1 MSDHFTFWEDSWN
14 EEYEKAKKLV
24 TEGKTAEEAV
34 QEVFGKSIKELLDDQ
49 ASRIHD

>member
-1 MSDHFTFWEDSWN
+1 MSGDFTFWEDSWN